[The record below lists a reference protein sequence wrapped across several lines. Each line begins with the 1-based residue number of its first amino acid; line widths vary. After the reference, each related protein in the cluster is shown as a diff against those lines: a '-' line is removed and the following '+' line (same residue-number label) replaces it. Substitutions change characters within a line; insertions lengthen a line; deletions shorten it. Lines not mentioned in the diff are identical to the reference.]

1 MDSCQRSPS
10 TRPKTMN
17 GRHYHSL
24 FNTLPFTLDIFNSLP
39 CMTTIFPSTSLFSIL
54 VKSPLRVSARK
65 LRALSLRRHMLRDRK
80 LALLFTDI
88 PTQHSHDGPA
98 FCALDPLREV
108 AGLLE
113 QKYFRTNIVAGEPQL
128 FLMKMRAY
136 ENFRIFQF
144 EGISTWPIL
153 KFIRGGYVETYT
165 ETTLRLRRSQD

>member
-10 TRPKTMN
+10 TRPKIMN

-65 LRALSLRRHMLRDRK
+65 LRALSLRSHMLRDRK

-113 QKYFRTNIVAGEPQL
+113 QKYFRTNAGRRTD
-128 FLMKMRAY
+128 FRDRKSSDFSG
-136 ENFRIFQF
+136 ENFRERNYCPRTAFS
-144 EGISTWPIL
+144 GSNSCSIL
-153 KFIRGGYVETYT
+153 SNQVF
-165 ETTLRLRRSQD
+165 S